1 MKRLTITILA
11 LLMLTSCNN
20 TLHNPDRTD
29 TPANFTYT
37 YEPSD
42 DIWLDNQPSSA
53 KVSGLAG
60 HGNFLYLNIDS
71 SPMRL
76 NTTSGK
82 FSYLCS
88 DPLCFH
94 NTHECPFYTN
104 TFTQFYPMINE
115 NSIIFPVQYSE
126 PIYRNGT
133 ITSEKRVINELRQYD
148 ISTGKLDVLIEDFSH
163 GGIIEMA
170 VGGDYIYHYTQK
182 KDEDNS
188 VTYYISQYN
197 MTKGTETEEWLIAAM
212 DGLNPYNLVYADDDS
227 LYLNSYVEGTIYN
240 VSHDDPSALRAV
252 YEAPEGY
259 VTADVVYSDGV
270 LMFQEKT
277 ADGTSSCLM
286 RCNAET
292 GDTDIL
298 LEFNSPLRYMYYTE
312 NYVYYVYDRYMEL
325 PISTG
330 GSARLPE
337 TVIYRLGYTAD
348 LLTEEKVFAFS
359 DEMSTYSMQYFV
371 VSGNYL
377 YGYYITWGEPKEVYE
392 QEDGYDSKTDG
403 ILMRIHLNN
412 GEIDYIKE

>member
-1 MKRLTITILA
+1 MKRLAITILV
-11 LLMLTSCNN
+11 LFMLTSCSN
-20 TLHNPDRTD
+20 TPHVPDRS
-29 TPANFTYT
+29 PADSTYT

-53 KVSGLAG
+53 KASGLAG

-94 NTHECPFYTN
+94 NTYECPFYTKSA
-104 TFTQFYPMINE
+104 TGFYPMIYE
-115 NSIIFPVQYSE
+115 NSIIFPVHYSE

-133 ITSEKRVINELRQYD
+133 ITSEDRVISELRQYD

-163 GGIIEMA
+163 GGIIEMT

-182 KDEDNS
+182 KEEENS

-197 MTKGTETEEWLIAAM
+197 MKKETENEEWLIAAM

-227 LYLNSYVEGTIYN
+227 LYLNSYAEGTIYK
-240 VSHDDPSALRAV
+240 VAHDDPSVLSIV
-252 YEAPEGY
+252 YEAPDGY
-259 VTADVVYSDGV
+259 ATANVVYHEGV
-270 LMFQEKT
+270 LMFQEES
-277 ADGTSSCLM
+277 ADGTSSRLM
-286 RCNAET
+286 RCDPEIGET
-292 GDTDIL
+292 DTLMEFDIPL
-298 LEFNSPLRYMYYTE
+298 LYTYYTE
-312 NYVYYVYDRYMEL
+312 NYMYYVYNRYKEL

-330 GSARLPE
+330 GSAHSPE

-348 LLTEEKVFAFS
+348 LPTEEKVFAFS
-359 DEMSTYSMQYFV
+359 DEMSTYSMKSFA

-392 QEDGYDSKTDG
+392 QEDGYNSKTDG

-412 GEIDYIKE
+412 GEIDYIKK